1 LDISSRHKPK
11 NALKREKMENEVI
24 DSLVKYAPLIIPI
37 LLVQLALVVA
47 ALWDLIRRESTRG
60 PKWLWVLVIL
70 FLNFIGPIVYFLVAR
85 EDE

>member
-1 LDISSRHKPK
+1 LDNSSRLESK
-11 NALKREKMENEVI
+11 AAIEREKMENEAI
-24 DSLVKYAPLIIPI
+24 DVLVEYAPLIIPI
-37 LLVQLALVVA
+37 LLIQLALVLA

-70 FLNFIGPIVYFLVAR
+70 FINFIGPIVYFLVAR